1 MSAERNDGGPAFPAG
16 SFSAQHAP
24 GMTLRDWFAGE
35 VMYLSHYEVCSEE
48 TGTYLDAA
56 KRAYEFAD
64 AMLIARASKATS

>member
-1 MSAERNDGGPAFPAG
+1 MSAERNDGGPAFPAD
-16 SFSAQHAP
+16 SFAAQHAP
-24 GMTLRDWFAGE
+24 GIRDWFAGE

-64 AMLIARASKATS
+64 AIARSA